1 MERKLR
7 VFQTVVIIYAIAV
20 LGSLPATV
28 FSIEDLPLQHQNETL
43 AGTAAR
49 SEISRQYIVHLRSGR
64 HNTLFSGLRIAERV
78 GASRLRTLNHHAAPF
93 VLMEKP
99 LHLDS
104 RQFLETLEND
114 PEVLIVE
121 PNAPVSIPDPY
132 PNEIHT
138 LSIPETVSPQ
148 AVPEDPFLSWG
159 YADIEADLIPPC
171 PAPAPVVAVIDTG
184 VDYNHPELAGR
195 VILGMDFY
203 NGDEDPTDDHGHGTH
218 VGGIIAAAGNNGMGS
233 AGVADQAKILAIKV
247 LGADGYGS
255 TWNVVQGIYAAAD
268 HPDVR
273 VINLSLSTM
282 IGTWSLADAIEYA
295 ISNGKLVVAA
305 AGNNNANDDY
315 HFPARWA
322 EGWGGLVAV
331 AANDQ
336 YGCKASFS
344 NYGHWVSIS
353 APGVG
358 ILSTLPGN
366 LYGSWSGTSMATP
379 FVAGAAARMLA
390 SNPNLQNVELNHII
404 ENQSDVLLFNGSC
417 WPDDGSNFGHL
428 NLARALDVQPGEP
441 WDNEPPR
448 LEILVPVNGGS
459 YTTHDPILALS
470 GTASDN
476 LEVIRITWQNG
487 SGESGEAVGAAF
499 WEVAAL
505 QLHEGENRIRIT
517 AYDQAGNQGA
527 AEILVSYFP
536 TGAYTLDLLVSDG
549 RADSSEKEYNGL
561 VQPDYARAYV
571 GKGYINGF
579 HFKDV
584 AVPQGA
590 VILSANLNLHCRGFC
605 DNDISIVYRG
615 EAADD
620 ASPFTNEGHDLSSRL
635 VTSIST
641 EERPDSW
648 ITGSF
653 NASPDLKDI
662 IQEIV
667 DRDGWQSGSSL
678 NLFIFNNGSNAY
690 RSAGVFEQDKENA
703 ASLHIRFKVGEGS
716 VEDTEAPE
724 IVISQP
730 MQGAAYQTDRYRI
743 DMNGTASD
751 NICVQKVT
759 WSTNRG
765 ESGIAEGTDA
775 WEIHSIPLQEGV
787 NLVTVTAEDA
797 AGNHGQAGLEVIV
810 EPGEQGNE
818 PVSLT
823 LGISSPNGDACE
835 KTYNG
840 AAADSSKTMY
850 LGKGYINGFRFDDV
864 QIPSG
869 STILSAV
876 LKLRARLYGD
886 RDVTLRLVGEAA
898 SHPEPFSST
907 RFDLS
912 DRLRTSAEVVCAL
925 EPWVQGEYNGSPD
938 LSGIIQE
945 VVSLPNWEPGSA
957 ISLILED
964 FGSGGTRMIECF
976 ELDPAAS
983 AVLEIQYRP

>member
-7 VFQTVVIIYAIAV
+7 VVQKV
-20 LGSLPATV
+20 LLFCAMGIFGVLPATV
-28 FSIEDLPLQHQNETL
+28 FSSDDLPIQPPNSVRMET
-43 AGTAAR
+43 AIP
-49 SEISRQYIVHLRSGR
+49 SEYSRQFIVRLRSGKDNVHLRGS
-64 HNTLFSGLRIAERV
+64 RIAQRV
-78 GASRLRTLNHHAAPF
+78 GAGRLRTMSHRAPF
-93 VLMEKP
+93 VLI
-99 LHLDS
+99 
-104 RQFLETLEND
+104 ETAANRDRLQLQEALQND

-121 PNAPVSIPDPY
+121 PNALVSIPDPY

-138 LSIPETVSPQ
+138 FSIPATASPQ
-148 AVPEDPFLSWG
+148 ALPEDPYLTWG
-159 YADIEADLIPPC
+159 YSDIEADLLPSCPPS
-171 PAPAPVVAVIDTG
+171 APVVAVIDTG
-184 VDYNHPELAGR
+184 VDYTHPELAGR

-203 NGDEDPTDDHGHGTH
+203 NNDMDPMDDHGHGTH
-218 VGGIIAAAGNNGMGS
+218 VSGIVAAESNNNWGS
-233 AGVADQAKILAIKV
+233 AGVADQSRILAIKV

-255 TWNVVQGIYAAAD
+255 TWNVIQAIYAAAD

-273 VINLSLSTM
+273 VVNLSLSTM
-282 IGTWSLADAIEYA
+282 LGTQSLGEAVYYA
-295 ISNGKLVVAA
+295 VSKGKLIVAA
-305 AGNNNANDDY
+305 AGNNNANDPY
-315 HFPARWA
+315 HYPARWA
-322 EGWGGLVAV
+322 ENSDGVIAV
-331 AANDQ
+331 AANDPAR
-336 YGCKASFS
+336 CKASFS

-379 FVAGAAARMLA
+379 FVAGSAARLLA
-390 SNPNLQNVELNHII
+390 SNPSLGNADLKRLL
-404 ENQSDVLLFNGSC
+404 ENRADPLLFNDTC

-428 NLARALDVQPGEP
+428 NLARAMDVQPGEP

-476 LEVIRITWQNG
+476 LEVVRVTWQNG
-487 SGESGEAVGAAF
+487 SGESGEAGGAAF
-499 WEVAAL
+499 WEVTAL

-536 TGAYTLDLLVSDG
+536 AGTYTLDLLVSDG

-579 HFKDV
+579 HFKEV
-584 AVPQGA
+584 AVPQRA
-590 VILSANLNLHCRGFC
+590 VILSANLNLHCLGFC

-620 ASPFTNEGHDLSSRL
+620 ASPFTNEGHDLSLRP
-635 VTSIST
+635 VTSVST

-653 NASPDLKDI
+653 NASPNLKDI

-667 DRDGWQSGSSL
+667 DRGGWQSGSSL
-678 NLFIFNNGSNAY
+678 NLFIFNSGSGSY
-690 RSAGVFEQDKENA
+690 RSAGVFEQGEENA
-703 ASLHIRFKVGEGS
+703 ATLRIRFKVD
-716 VEDTEAPE
+716 VDPIEDMEAPE
-724 IVISQP
+724 ITILEPTQET
-730 MQGAAYQTDRYRI
+730 AYRTDRLTLTL
-743 DMNGTASD
+743 NGTARD
-751 NICVQKVT
+751 DVGVERVG
-759 WSTNRG
+759 WSTDRG
-765 ESGIAEGTDA
+765 ESGTAEGTET
-775 WEIHSIPLQEGV
+775 WQIHSIPLWQGV
-787 NLVTVTAEDA
+787 NLVTVTGEDA
-797 AGNHGQAGLEVIV
+797 AGNSGQAVLEVLF
-810 EPGEQGNE
+810 EPNEQSE
-818 PVSLT
+818 ETVSLS
-823 LGISSPNGDACE
+823 LGIHSKNGDACE

-840 AAADSSKTMY
+840 AATNSSKTMY
-850 LGKGYINGFRFDDV
+850 LGKGYINGFRFEDV
-864 QIPSG
+864 PVPSG

-876 LKLRARLYGD
+876 LKLHARLYGD
-886 RDVTLRLVGEAA
+886 RDVTLRFAGEPIVDLE
-898 SHPEPFSST
+898 SFSSAPH
-907 RFDLS
+907 DLS
-912 DRLRTSAEVVCAL
+912 RRLRTSAEVVYAL
-925 EPWVQGEYNGSPD
+925 EPWVQGEYNASPD

-945 VVSLPNWEPGSA
+945 IISLPDWESGSA

-976 ELDPAAS
+976 EMNPAAS
-983 AVLEIQYRP
+983 AVLEIRYSP